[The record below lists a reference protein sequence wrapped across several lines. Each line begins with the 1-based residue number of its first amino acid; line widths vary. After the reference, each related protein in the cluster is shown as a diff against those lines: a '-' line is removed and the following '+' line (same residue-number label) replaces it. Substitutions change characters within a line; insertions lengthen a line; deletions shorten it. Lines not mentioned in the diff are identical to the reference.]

1 VAPGRCKR
9 VADGLTLVEN
19 SQKMGLTLVT
29 RAAFGYHLNPMRSIN
44 LRTEQTRFEGFVLD
58 LETGMAETDDPFA
71 SVSGQPAYA
80 MPGMR
85 VGLRRGATTGAALNL
100 RTEMIDTKTGT
111 AYSLTAAEVF
121 LVEAADG
128 KTDLNRLHEN
138 QLLALESPLSPSDVL
153 AFFRRLKLLGL
164 LANSPDQI
172 HGATSDPMQRQR
184 PGPFGR
190 SDAPEIKA
198 DVVARISP
206 QQATLKRMAENR
218 LLAEAQALKAATPAA
233 EEPAAVDVPEQVAK
247 TRRKVALAKTAADGK
262 SPQQATLKRMAE
274 NRLLAEV
281 QALKAATPAAEEPAA
296 VDVPEQAAKTRR
308 KVALAKTAA
317 DGKSPQQAT
326 LERMAENRLLAEA
339 QALKAATPAAEEP
352 AAVDVPEQASPTPNQ
367 EAKSRRRAAV
377 AKAVAHRRSK
387 EQTIR
392 ADTESRLDPDEG
404 EPKSL
409 PIVDEVDLSAPNK
422 RAPRRQKSKPIPPAP
437 PEKTDADLGDIL
449 ALRDLQGVDEAK
461 PDPLE
466 VITATLST
474 VPVDPYA
481 MPSAD
486 MNDLDDEFGAMI
498 MPPPPRDDAGG
509 RFAGRLG
516 GGMAGGFGGG
526 MGGGGMGGGGMGGG
540 GMGGPNAERIMAM
553 LAARRAG
560 GGGRAGAG
568 AEPDSAHGEQRPM
581 GVALLN
587 PTWLL
592 RLLYVLFFPLRY
604 FGWLTIPVV
613 IFAGMTVVQNWTAFV
628 DEFVIFQ
635 GSASIIIRV
644 LASLI
649 TVNLASRLVQGCA
662 IIAYGGQVRT
672 MGIALDFG
680 FFPRFFVDIS
690 SIPSLSRQGQLW
702 AWGAPILAR
711 YWLFGLGVVLWAVT
725 RNSGTWLSHYAIM
738 VAQFGLLMAVRSS
751 LPVFPG
757 DGQRF
762 LSTFFNDSRLLSKSI
777 LALRHVFTGRA
788 LPASIPRSDIV
799 PLAAFGA
806 AVVLSSVGAF
816 LVVAVIVATQ
826 LETNLGGFGVTI
838 FLSLAG
844 LSLFYFLVLNTAI
857 RRRVEALGGGGGMQ
871 GGLAQELLAGQKDAE
886 LGDTSEEGKRG
897 GAARVFWAV
906 VALGLLAVA
915 FLPYDYDSGGAV
927 DVLPASRAQAVARTD
942 GEILEVL
949 VDEGEIVLQDQV
961 LAKISSWE
969 QENAVQA
976 TGAQLAGAQAQLNKL
991 LAGAKAEEIDLAM
1004 KQVESARSSLAL
1016 SQAELDR
1023 ATSLLASG
1031 TITQRAFDSA
1041 NSTYQQDIANLAVSE
1056 ARLELVRS
1064 GSTPEEIA
1072 IAQSDVDR
1080 LATELSYRKDE
1091 LERTSIRAPMEGRVV
1106 TPNLDLLRGRYLRT
1120 GEILIEIERV
1130 EVIKASIAVPEA
1142 DIGLIKVGAEVRLKA
1157 WGDSDREILGV
1168 VESVSSA
1175 AIEQTS
1181 GSVVRVLASFDNS
1194 DGLLRSNM
1202 TGYAK
1207 IDGGEMTVWRAYLRS
1222 LTRFFQIEVWSWIP

>member
-1 VAPGRCKR
+1 MA
-9 VADGLTLVEN
+9 AGLTLVEN

-29 RAAFGYHLNPMRSIN
+29 WAAFGYHLKPMRSIN

-85 VGLRRGATTGAALNL
+85 VSLRRGAATGAGLNQ

-111 AYSLTAAEVF
+111 TYSLAAAEVF

-128 KTDLNRLHEN
+128 KTDLNRLHES
-138 QLLALESPLSPSDVL
+138 QLLALESPLSASDVL

-164 LANSPDQI
+164 LASSPDQI
-172 HGATSDPMQRQR
+172 HRATSEPMQRQR
-184 PGPFGR
+184 LGPFGR
-190 SDAPEIKA
+190 SDAPEIKT

-206 QQATLKRMAENR
+206 QQATLKRMAEKR
-218 LLAEAQALKAATPAA
+218 LLAEVQALTAANPAA
-233 EEPAAVDVPEQVAK
+233 EEPPAVDVPEPVAK
-247 TRRKVALAKTAADGK
+247 IGRKVALAKTSADGK

-274 NRLLAEV
+274 NRL
-281 QALKAATPAAEEPAA
+281 
-296 VDVPEQAAKTRR
+296 
-308 KVALAKTAA
+308 
-317 DGKSPQQAT
+317 S
-326 LERMAENRLLAEA
+326 AEA

-352 AAVDVPEQASPTPNQ
+352 PAVDVPEQAPPTPSQ
-367 EAKSRRRAAV
+367 VAKSKRRAAV

-437 PEKTDADLGDIL
+437 PEKTDADLGNVV
-449 ALRDLQGVDEAK
+449 AFRDLQGVDEAK

-466 VITATLST
+466 EITATLST

-516 GGMAGGFGGG
+516 GGMAGGF
-526 MGGGGMGGGGMGGG
+526 GGGMGGG

-604 FGWLTIPVV
+604 FGWLTIPMV
-613 IFAGMTVVQNWTAFV
+613 IFAGMTVVQNWTAFA

-690 SIPSLSRQGQLW
+690 SIPSLPRQGQLW

-777 LALRHVFTGRA
+777 LALRHVLTGRA

-886 LGDTSEEGKRG
+886 FGDTSEEGRRG

-1004 KQVESARSSLAL
+1004 KQVESARSSLVL
-1016 SQAELDR
+1016 SKAELDR

-1168 VESVSSA
+1168 VETVSSA